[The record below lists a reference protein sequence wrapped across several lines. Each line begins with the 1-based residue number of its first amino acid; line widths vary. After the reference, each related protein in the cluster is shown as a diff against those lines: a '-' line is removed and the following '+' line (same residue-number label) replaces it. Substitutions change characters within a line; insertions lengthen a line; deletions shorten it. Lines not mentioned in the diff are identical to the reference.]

1 MKILVVDDDMLIR
14 KVVAQYFSKREFL
27 VMTSDNGEDALELFY
42 NAEEKFDAIITD
54 IMMPKMNGIEFTK
67 KVKALNTNIPVIAMT
82 AGDVEKI
89 SDQAYL
95 FEAIFSKPVE
105 LAKLLELVL
114 QKIEEGRKGKGKDEG

>member
-82 AGDVEKI
+82 AGDIEKI
-89 SDQAYL
+89 ADQIYL
-95 FEAIFSKPVE
+95 FESIFSKPVE

-114 QKIEEGRKGKGKDEG
+114 QKIDKGRKG

>member
-82 AGDVEKI
+82 AGDIEKI
-89 SDQAYL
+89 ADQAYL
-95 FEAIFSKPVE
+95 FESIFSKPVE